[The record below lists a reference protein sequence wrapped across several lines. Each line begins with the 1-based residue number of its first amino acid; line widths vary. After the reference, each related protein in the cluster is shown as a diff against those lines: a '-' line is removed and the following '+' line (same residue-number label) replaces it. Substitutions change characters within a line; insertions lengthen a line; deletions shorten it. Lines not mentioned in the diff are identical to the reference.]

1 MPGTEKTRKVTV
13 NLPATLLHR
22 ALAVTGRGLTPTI
35 VEALQELDRRAHRS
49 ALRALRGKIRFDL
62 DLEATRR

>member
-1 MPGTEKTRKVTV
+1 M